1 MEVKKSPQ
9 ADLENKKN
17 IFLEIGLML
26 ALGTIL
32 FAFEWKVSG
41 RQPAD
46 FVTVSEIPT
55 EIEMVPITMMHQITP
70 LSCRARICR
79 YFRRIYKNGSQSM

>member
-46 FVTVSEIPT
+46 FVTVKKQQYE
-55 EIEMVPITMMHQITP
+55 
-70 LSCRARICR
+70 
-79 YFRRIYKNGSQSM
+79 

>member
-9 ADLENKKN
+9 ADIENKKN

-46 FVTVSEIPT
+46 FCHGI
-55 EIEMVPITMMHQITP
+55 
-70 LSCRARICR
+70 
-79 YFRRIYKNGSQSM
+79 

>member
-26 ALGTIL
+26 CPGYYSIRIRMGK
-32 FAFEWKVSG
+32 FPGVN
-41 RQPAD
+41 
-46 FVTVSEIPT
+46 
-55 EIEMVPITMMHQITP
+55 P
-70 LSCRARICR
+70 LISSR
-79 YFRRIYKNGSQSM
+79 YLKSRPKSRWYRSP

>member
-26 ALGTIL
+26 ALGTIRIRMES
-32 FAFEWKVSG
+32 F
-41 RQPAD
+41 
-46 FVTVSEIPT
+46 
-55 EIEMVPITMMHQITP
+55 
-70 LSCRARICR
+70 RASTR
-79 YFRRIYKNGSQSM
+79 

>member
-41 RQPAD
+41 RQPLI
-46 FVTVSEIPT
+46 S
-55 EIEMVPITMMHQITP
+55 
-70 LSCRARICR
+70 SR
-79 YFRRIYKNGSQSM
+79 YLKSRPKSRWYRSP

>member
-26 ALGTIL
+26 ALFYSHSNGK
-32 FAFEWKVSG
+32 FPGVN
-41 RQPAD
+41 
-46 FVTVSEIPT
+46 
-55 EIEMVPITMMHQITP
+55 P
-70 LSCRARICR
+70 LISSR
-79 YFRRIYKNGSQSM
+79 YLKSRPKSRWYRSP

>member
-41 RQPAD
+41 RPKCHMAKHQ
-46 FVTVSEIPT
+46 VSCCIRTKSAKICSCVKESAHIQRRQ
-55 EIEMVPITMMHQITP
+55 QIG
-70 LSCRARICR
+70 RAHV
-79 YFRRIYKNGSQSM
+79 

>member
-26 ALGTIL
+26 SFLRLSTY
-32 FAFEWKVSG
+32 FSF
-41 RQPAD
+41 
-46 FVTVSEIPT
+46 FV
-55 EIEMVPITMMHQITP
+55 
-70 LSCRARICR
+70 
-79 YFRRIYKNGSQSM
+79 G

>member
-55 EIEMVPITMMHQITP
+55 EIEMVPITMMHQITHLLP
-70 LSCRARICR
+70 QPRSLS
-79 YFRRIYKNGSQSM
+79 IYWKLWMK